1 MIEVK
6 TEIKK
11 YLKYCSLEKK
21 LSKHTLKAYRID
33 LAQFIAFK
41 PDISI
46 SKEDLTKYIQYLH
59 KTYKPKTIKRKIATL
74 KAFVHYLY
82 YKDIIEFNPFDKID
96 TTFKEPLHL
105 PHTIPENIIHQL
117 LTASYQ
123 NILTAAT
130 THQKLVSV
138 RNTAIIELLFATGAR
153 ISEICSLK
161 INNIDF
167 ASKTVRIFGKGAKER
182 ILQIEN
188 RDVIAILMKYLILI
202 DDSTQPNSYLFQ
214 NNRHNRISEQS
225 VRTIIR
231 NLESRLQRH
240 YILHHTCSDIP

>member
-1 MIEVK
+1 M
-6 TEIKK
+6 
-11 YLKYCSLEKK
+11 
-21 LSKHTLKAYRID
+21 
-33 LAQFIAFK
+33 
-41 PDISI
+41 
-46 SKEDLTKYIQYLH
+46 
-59 KTYKPKTIKRKIATL
+59 
-74 KAFVHYLY
+74 
-82 YKDIIEFNPFDKID
+82 
-96 TTFKEPLHL
+96 
-105 PHTIPENIIHQL
+105 
-117 LTASYQ
+117 
-123 NILTAAT
+123 TAAT

-231 NLESRLQRH
+231 NLEKQIAAPLHITPHMFRHSVATLLLEEDVDIRYIQR
-240 YILHHTCSDIP
+240 ILGHSSITTTQIYTLVTSSKQREILRTKHPRNKIHITR

>member
-1 MIEVK
+1 M
-6 TEIKK
+6 
-11 YLKYCSLEKK
+11 
-21 LSKHTLKAYRID
+21 
-33 LAQFIAFK
+33 
-41 PDISI
+41 
-46 SKEDLTKYIQYLH
+46 
-59 KTYKPKTIKRKIATL
+59 
-74 KAFVHYLY
+74 
-82 YKDIIEFNPFDKID
+82 
-96 TTFKEPLHL
+96 

-188 RDVIAILMKYLILI
+188 RDVIAILMKYLISENASKQNTAYLL
-202 DDSTQPNSYLFQ
+202 PN
-214 NNRHNRISEQS
+214 I
-225 VRTIIR
+225 
-231 NLESRLQRH
+231 
-240 YILHHTCSDIP
+240 

>member
-161 INNIDF
+161 INN
-167 ASKTVRIFGKGAKER
+167 
-182 ILQIEN
+182 N
-188 RDVIAILMKYLILI
+188 
-202 DDSTQPNSYLFQ
+202 
-214 NNRHNRISEQS
+214 
-225 VRTIIR
+225 
-231 NLESRLQRH
+231 
-240 YILHHTCSDIP
+240 

>member
-105 PHTIPENIIHQL
+105 PHTIPENIITVCHRRK
-117 LTASYQ
+117 
-123 NILTAAT
+123 NF
-130 THQKLVSV
+130 
-138 RNTAIIELLFATGAR
+138 RNML
-153 ISEICSLK
+153 
-161 INNIDF
+161 
-167 ASKTVRIFGKGAKER
+167 
-182 ILQIEN
+182 IEN
-188 RDVIAILMKYLILI
+188 KQHR
-202 DDSTQPNSYLFQ
+202 F
-214 NNRHNRISEQS
+214 
-225 VRTIIR
+225 
-231 NLESRLQRH
+231 
-240 YILHHTCSDIP
+240 CF

>member
-167 ASKTVRIFGKGAKER
+167 ASKTVRMSRVQVYRKIKAVTGMSPSK
-182 ILQIEN
+182 
-188 RDVIAILMKYLILI
+188 LILDI
-202 DDSTQPNSYLFQ
+202 RLKTSLDMLQNTEYTVTEVSYRCGF
-214 NNRHNRISEQS
+214 NEISYFNR
-225 VRTIIR
+225 
-231 NLESRLQRH
+231 
-240 YILHHTCSDIP
+240 